1 MRWGWLGKIDNRP
14 GLNPSLNPT
23 YHFTRC
29 LFRKKPMRLRLAH
42 PALPLARAPLA
53 ACALLLGALTGVL
66 LGEMPVQAQRL
77 VRPDLEVGTKDG
89 SVADLQGVLKLL
101 GFYDGGVTGVYSEA
115 TSQAVG
121 RFQAAAGLPMTG
133 RVTASTWDKLFPPAG
148 AIAAQGSMPGSA
160 QGSAPGSVAIARP
173 PILSS
178 DPAAPVPPKV
188 AAPKPVVS
196 VPASTPAKKPAPTA
210 TPAEDPFPI
219 LREGAQGD
227 AVARLQTLLQRR
239 GVFEGGADGDF
250 GPMTLAAVKAAQE
263 KLGLEPDGVVGPAT
277 WEALRR

>member
-1 MRWGWLGKIDNRP
+1 
-14 GLNPSLNPT
+14 
-23 YHFTRC
+23 
-29 LFRKKPMRLRLAH
+29 MRLRPAH
-42 PALPLARAPLA
+42 PALPLAFTPLA
-53 ACALLLGALTGVL
+53 ACALLLGVVL
-66 LGEMPVQAQRL
+66 AAPVQAQQL

-89 SVADLQGVLKLL
+89 SVADLHGVLKLL
-101 GFYDGGVTGVYSEA
+101 GFYDGVVTGIYSEE

-121 RFQAAAGLPMTG
+121 RFQAAAGVPMTG

-148 AIAAQGSMPGSA
+148 VMAAQ
-160 QGSAPGSVAIARP
+160 GSVAIARP

-178 DPAAPVPPKV
+178 DPASPVPPKV
-188 AAPKPVVS
+188 TIPAPKPVVS
-196 VPASTPAKKPAPTA
+196 PAVSVPASTPASTPAKKPAPTA
-210 TPAEDPFPI
+210 TPPEDPFPI